1 MVCKLGF
8 RSMQG
13 VLFLKTTGSQDLPGG
28 SVVKTSS
35 SKAGIADSLPGQG
48 GKI

>member
-35 SKAGIADSLPGQG
+35 SKAGFADSSPGQG